1 MLDVVGVTDVHRLM
15 TVDRLLA
22 GEDKEESGEKRDG
35 PGVKRGP
42 RVAKR
47 LTASAFRWMKVRDR
61 VWLARD
67 FRGKFVRVEQTQV
80 GWHVA
85 YGRFST
91 DEPGEKPEMHRVYFG
106 PDAEMAWGTAATY
119 AQIGLSRSAVDAEAE
134 WMEMPPTDKQAAA
147 LQRRGLAVP
156 QTRWEAAELLTK
168 PTPKQED
175 LLKRIFK
182 ANNIPY
188 ALLPETMDEANALL
202 NAVLGQRLE
211 RQEFLVRY
219 SMVLPHRWEMFRDVV
234 QRHEEAKAVAEA
246 IGV

>member
-1 MLDVVGVTDVHRLM
+1 MDL
-15 TVDRLLA
+15 
-22 GEDKEESGEKRDG
+22 
-35 PGVKRGP
+35 
-42 RVAKR
+42 
-47 LTASAFRWMKVRDR
+47 
-61 VWLARD
+61 
-67 FRGKFVRVEQTQV
+67 
-80 GWHVA
+80 
-85 YGRFST
+85 
-91 DEPGEKPEMHRVYFG
+91 
-106 PDAEMAWGTAATY
+106 
-119 AQIGLSRSAVDAEAE
+119 
-134 WMEMPPTDKQAAA
+134 PPTEKQVAA
-147 LQRRGLAVP
+147 LERRGLQVP

-182 ANNIPY
+182 VHNIPY

-234 QRHEEAKAVAEA
+234 QRHEEAKVAAEA